1 MEKTWEIKQLPSAE
15 IISDLQQS
23 LNISEA
29 LAILLAQ
36 RGIVNF
42 DQAKSFFNPTLDDLH
57 DPFLIKGM
65 ASYPSISGII
75 MSINIISI
83 SV

>member
-42 DQAKSFFNPTLDDLH
+42 DQAKSFFNPTLE
-57 DPFLIKGM
+57 
-65 ASYPSISGII
+65 
-75 MSINIISI
+75 
-83 SV
+83 

>member
-29 LAILLAQ
+29 LAIL
-36 RGIVNF
+36 
-42 DQAKSFFNPTLDDLH
+42 
-57 DPFLIKGM
+57 
-65 ASYPSISGII
+65 
-75 MSINIISI
+75 
-83 SV
+83 